1 MCHRSVAGLA
11 VRIALLTYRGDPRSG
26 GQGVYVRRLSRE
38 LVDLGHAVTVLSGP
52 PYAEVDE
59 GVELVRVPSLELYV
73 PPGPFRTKAYRR
85 IRTWP
90 DVTEFALMFSG
101 RFPEPRT
108 FSQRARRIL
117 AARAHAFDV
126 VHDNQSLGTGLLGL
140 QAAGLPVLATV
151 HHPLTV
157 DLRLALDHLDDPRWR
172 ASTVRW
178 YRFIEMQKRVAA
190 RLPRVLTVSAASRDD
205 IVRDMGVPAE
215 RVSIVPVGADP
226 AVFGPR
232 PAVARVPGRIVT
244 TASADV
250 PLKGLVPL
258 LEALARVRAERP
270 EAHLVAVTRAEPVG
284 PVADAL
290 DRLGLRAAVTFVS
303 GISDEELVQTYAA
316 AEVAVVPSLYE
327 GFSLPAVEAMACAV
341 PVVATTGGALP
352 EVVGPDGGAGLLVP
366 PGEPAALAV
375 ALGTLLDD
383 SELRRRLGAAGRR
396 RVLERFTWRH
406 CATSTVEHYA
416 ELQDAGW
423 NLAPRPAVLAPAAT
437 PDDIAVARTA

>member
-1 MCHRSVAGLA
+1 M
-11 VRIALLTYRGDPRSG
+11 RIALLSYRGDPRSG

-38 LVDLGHAVTVLSGP
+38 LVGLGHTVTVLSGP
-52 PYAEVDE
+52 PYAEVDD
-59 GVELVRVPSLELYV
+59 GVELVPVPSLELYV

-108 FSQRARRIL
+108 FSMRARRFL

-126 VHDNQSLGTGLLGL
+126 VHDNQSLGAGLLGL

-172 ASTVRW
+172 ASTERW
-178 YRFIEMQKRVAA
+178 YRFIEMQKRVAS
-190 RLPRVLTVSAASRDD
+190 RLPRILTVSSASRDD
-205 IVRDMGVPAE
+205 IVRDMGVAAD

-232 PAVARVPGRIVT
+232 PEVDRVPGRMIT

-258 LEALARVRAERP
+258 LEALARVRAARP
-270 EAHLVAVTRAEPVG
+270 AAHLVAVTRADPVG
-284 PVADAL
+284 PVAEAL
-290 DRLGLRAAVTFVS
+290 DRLDLRGAVTFVS
-303 GISDEELVQTYAA
+303 GISDEELVRHYAA

-327 GFSLPAVEAMACAV
+327 GFSLPAVEAMACGV

-352 EVVGPDGGAGLLVP
+352 EVIGPDGGAGLLVP
-366 PGEPAALAV
+366 PGEPVALAAALGQV
-375 ALGTLLDD
+375 LDD
-383 SELRRRLGAAGRR
+383 AELRARLGAAGRR

-406 CATSTVEHYA
+406 CARETVEHYA
-416 ELQDAGW
+416 EVQESGW
-423 NLAPRPAVLAPAAT
+423 ATAPRPTVLAPPAAGA
-437 PDDIAVARTA
+437 DVAVARTA